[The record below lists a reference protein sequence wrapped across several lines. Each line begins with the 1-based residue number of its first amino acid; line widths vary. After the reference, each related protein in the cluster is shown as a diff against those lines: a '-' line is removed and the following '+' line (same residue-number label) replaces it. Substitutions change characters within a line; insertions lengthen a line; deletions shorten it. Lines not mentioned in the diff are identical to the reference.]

1 MTRPVPT
8 LRNTSR
14 AKAARG
20 LALVMLPMLA
30 LLATAGCR
38 DPEALRAA
46 NRLYGPPGPTPEL
59 VPLDPILAEADAH
72 SLSAQTG
79 EDLSARGEA
88 LRRRADAIRTD
99 AEAAA
104 SQ

>member
-1 MTRPVPT
+1 VILPV
-8 LRNTSR
+8 
-14 AKAARG
+14 
-20 LALVMLPMLA
+20 LAVLA

-38 DPEALRAA
+38 DPEALREA
-46 NRLYGPPGPTPEL
+46 NRLYAAPGPTPGL
-59 VPLDPILAEADAH
+59 VPLDPVLAQADIH
-72 SLSAQTG
+72 SLSAETG
-79 EDLSARGEA
+79 DDLSARGEA